1 MTMMPAHD
9 ASHPQRPNVSVLRAV
24 AQEPRY
30 FVLNES
36 CSVLV
41 GWKRRDAV
49 LRLLSSSRAIIG
61 GITGLRTGD
70 CVRLVLY
77 RGQTIVRECRV
88 IGSSLQGL
96 ELEYEDTG
104 MATTMG

>member
-1 MTMMPAHD
+1 MTTMPALD
-9 ASHPQRPNVSVLRAV
+9 ALRPQRPNASAIRATP
-24 AQEPRY
+24 QEPRD
-30 FVLNES
+30 FILNET

-49 LRLLSSSRAIIG
+49 LRLLSSSRAVIG
-61 GITGLRTGD
+61 GITGLRPGH

-88 IGSSLQGL
+88 IGASLQGL
-96 ELEYEDTG
+96 ELEHYDTG
-104 MATTMG
+104 VLATMG